1 MDNIELG
8 KRLQEARKA
17 KGLKQEDVANFLHLT
32 YKDISAME
40 HGRINISIDHIH
52 RLCQIL
58 EISELELL
66 ADKCNMDSAFNKAVN
81 DDINK
86 MILSCEDGDMAMD
99 LMLKALLT
107 QGEISLFQEVL
118 KFKGIEKEMGFQYL
132 LPYLV
137 FIQTVNSIKKDDT
150 IISPTAMNFMRDFSK
165 FKEERLNK
173 KFCKRREMNI

>member
-66 ADKCNMDSAFNKAVN
+66 ADKCNMDSTFNKAVN
-81 DDINK
+81 DDINR
-86 MILSCEDGDMAMD
+86 MILGCEDGDMAMD
-99 LMLKALLT
+99 IMLKALLSK
-107 QGEISLFQEVL
+107 GEIALFQEVL
-118 KFKGIEKEMGFQYL
+118 KFKGIEKEMAFQYL

-137 FIQTVNSIKKDDT
+137 FIETVNSIKNDT
-150 IISPTAMNFMRDFSK
+150 DMVNASALAFMRDFSK
-165 FKEERLNK
+165 FKEDRLNK
-173 KFCKRREMNI
+173 KFCKRRE